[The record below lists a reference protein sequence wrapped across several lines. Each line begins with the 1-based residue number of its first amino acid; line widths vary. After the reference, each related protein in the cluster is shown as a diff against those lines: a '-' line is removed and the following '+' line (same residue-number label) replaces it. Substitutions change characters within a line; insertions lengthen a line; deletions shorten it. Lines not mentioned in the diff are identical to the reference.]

1 MSTPYPCRIF
11 RLKSH
16 SRFFI
21 PPFARRSWLG
31 HPRLAMRLGKFGFS
45 VSLSLR
51 YHRFPYRL
59 YGMIDNRQ
67 AHNHSLPFPYQRFQ
81 AIFLHRH
88 ITETGS
94 LRSVNPTYT
103 LYPINIAVQSHP
115 IAFRRL
121 TAFQPYCVPVSAFAF
136 RLGWLF
142 SALSYGAVPYTA
154 FLIALSGRTLWQCPL
169 SMWVAITYSYLPFSH
184 SSANCFPISCAIS
197 GVTSPMSKD

>member
-1 MSTPYPCRIF
+1 MRNNCAPSPCKGHYPSRTTTSTPYPCRIF
-11 RLKSH
+11 RLQSH

-21 PPFARRSWLG
+21 PPFMRHSWLG

-51 YHRFPYRL
+51 YHRFSYRL

-67 AHNHSLPFPYQRFQ
+67 AHNHNLPFPYQRFQ

-142 SALSYGAVPYTA
+142 PALSYGAVPHTA
-154 FLIALSGRTLWQCPL
+154 FLIALSGRTLW
-169 SMWVAITYSYLPFSH
+169 T
-184 SSANCFPISCAIS
+184 
-197 GVTSPMSKD
+197 

>member
-1 MSTPYPCRIF
+1 MLLRHVRVITPLGLLRALRTHTGFSGSKAIAV
-11 RLKSH
+11 
-16 SRFFI
+16 FFI
-21 PPFARRSWLG
+21 PPFAWRSCLG

-51 YHRFPYRL
+51 YHRFSYRL

-142 SALSYGAVPYTA
+142 PVLSYGAVPYTA
-154 FLIALSGRTLWQCPL
+154 FLIALSGRTL
-169 SMWVAITYSYLPFSH
+169 
-184 SSANCFPISCAIS
+184 
-197 GVTSPMSKD
+197 

>member
-1 MSTPYPCRIF
+1 MRLVFRCLLLYAPSRYEQAAHIGFRSRRFYMLPSGVHPASLGSLPYSAVFSILVRNNCAPSPCKGHYPSRTTTSTPYPCRIF
-11 RLKSH
+11 RLQSH

-21 PPFARRSWLG
+21 PPFMRHSWLG

-51 YHRFPYRL
+51 YHRFSYRL
-59 YGMIDNRQ
+59 YGMNDNRQ
-67 AHNHSLPFPYQRFQ
+67 AHNHNLPFPYQRFQ

-115 IAFRRL
+115 IAF
-121 TAFQPYCVPVSAFAF
+121 
-136 RLGWLF
+136 G
-142 SALSYGAVPYTA
+142 
-154 FLIALSGRTLWQCPL
+154 
-169 SMWVAITYSYLPFSH
+169 
-184 SSANCFPISCAIS
+184 
-197 GVTSPMSKD
+197 

>member
-88 ITETGS
+88 ITETGN
-94 LRSVNPTYT
+94 LRRVSFRLSVRLVVSRVILRGST
-103 LYPINIAVQSHP
+103 LYCFSHCPIRAYAVYMQFILQVTKGPRENRRVMDIDYDIILEQS
-115 IAFRRL
+115 RRL
-121 TAFQPYCVPVSAFAF
+121 
-136 RLGWLF
+136 
-142 SALSYGAVPYTA
+142 YGALPLRDT
-154 FLIALSGRTLWQCPL
+154 RTGHLESFQ
-169 SMWVAITYSYLPFSH
+169 SIRSRM
-184 SSANCFPISCAIS
+184 
-197 GVTSPMSKD
+197 

>member
-1 MSTPYPCRIF
+1 MSHYCDRFAPPSPGTVRTPLGVYDSVTARSDKTHFLWIILRWQSLHTTSVF
-11 RLKSH
+11 QSH

-21 PPFARRSWLG
+21 PPFVRHSWLG

-67 AHNHSLPFPYQRFQ
+67 THNHSLPFPYQRFQ
-81 AIFLHRH
+81 AIFLHLH

-115 IAFRRL
+115 IAFR
-121 TAFQPYCVPVSAFAF
+121 
-136 RLGWLF
+136 
-142 SALSYGAVPYTA
+142 
-154 FLIALSGRTLWQCPL
+154 
-169 SMWVAITYSYLPFSH
+169 
-184 SSANCFPISCAIS
+184 
-197 GVTSPMSKD
+197 